1 MNSLNSRE
9 NTMNDPAAAWMRIS
23 SSKPYIIALVCT
35 AIISVTL
42 LIMVGA
48 RDSLLP
54 LVLAG
59 PLIALGLIALN
70 WKVVYRRGNE
80 YRVSTLFY
88 TELVTVDDVCMTV
101 KNPGPLWTRI
111 RIHLR
116 RPARFGWMITY
127 VPANPRPIP
136 R

>member
-1 MNSLNSRE
+1 MNSLNSHE
-9 NTMNDPAAAWMRIS
+9 DTMSDPTAAWMRVS

-35 AIISVTL
+35 AIISL
-42 LIMVGA
+42 SFLIMVRA
-48 RDSLLP
+48 RDSLVP
-54 LVLAG
+54 LVLVGA
-59 PLIALGLIALN
+59 IFALGLIALN
-70 WKVVYRRGNE
+70 WKVVFRRGNE

-88 TELVTVDDVCMTV
+88 SEIVTVDDVCMTV

-127 VPANPRPIP
+127 VPANPRAIP

>member
-1 MNSLNSRE
+1 MNSLTSHRD
-9 NTMNDPAAAWMRIS
+9 TTSDPPAAWMRVS
-23 SSKPYIIALVCT
+23 SSKPYIVCI
-35 AIISVTL
+35 AIISLTL
-42 LIMVGA
+42 LIMVLA
-48 RDSLLP
+48 RDSLWP

-59 PLIALGLIALN
+59 PTIALGLMALN

-88 TELVTVDDVCMTV
+88 TEVVTVDDVCMTV
-101 KNPGPLWTRI
+101 KNSGPIWTRI

-116 RPARFGWMITY
+116 RPTRFGWMITY
-127 VPANPRPIP
+127 VPANPRATP

>member
-1 MNSLNSRE
+1 
-9 NTMNDPAAAWMRIS
+9 MRVS

-35 AIISVTL
+35 AIISAPL
-42 LIMVGA
+42 LTMVHA
-48 RDSLLP
+48 RDGLLP
-54 LVLAG
+54 LVLAA
-59 PLIALGLIALN
+59 PMIALGLIALN

-88 TELVTVDDVCMTV
+88 SEVVTVDDVCMTV
-101 KNPGPLWTRI
+101 RNPGPIWTRI

-127 VPANPRPIP
+127 VPANPRAIP